1 MIKGNSLIPNKWD
14 RRWIDMAQLVSTWSK
29 DPSTQVGAV
38 LVLDNRMLAQGWN
51 GFPRGIE
58 DNWNRLHDREVKY
71 SLTVHAEL
79 NAVFNA
85 GYNGVSLKGSTLY
98 VYGLPVCSNCAKGII
113 QTGVKRIVM
122 RFPYAKT
129 SGTKWFEEYG
139 KSAEMFEEV
148 GIGHDCYD
156 VEAEVH
162 IRGNES
168 GNGQAEQA
176 R

>member
-1 MIKGNSLIPNKWD
+1 MSDTPRSGWLISDPWD

-38 LVLDNRMLAQGWN
+38 IVLENRMLAQGWN
-51 GFPRGIE
+51 GFPRGVK
-58 DNWNRLHDREVKY
+58 DDWARLHDREIKY

-113 QTGVKRIVM
+113 QTGIKRIFM
-122 RFPYAKT
+122 RFPFEK
-129 SGTKWFEEYG
+129 SRNTKWNEEYM
-139 KSAEMFEEV
+139 KSAAMFNEV
-148 GIGHDCYD
+148 GIDYD
-156 VEAEVH
+156 VYNTEQEVH
-162 IRGNES
+162 IRGDES
-168 GNGQAEQA
+168 GNGQAE
-176 R
+176 